1 MDLTVRGKACIKEVL
16 DTVTELL
23 DGMSHTNSAEDT
35 TKVGDD
41 EIRDIADKLKSRF
54 QELKDICKTFA
65 ASDKLRRDQ
74 PTVALD
80 RTLVARRDELRR
92 ELQSQNAQ
100 LKKLIDSSRNLLVQ
114 INVTTPLESA

>member
-1 MDLTVRGKACIKEVL
+1 MRGKACIKEVL